1 MSRTVRQSIFAGVA
15 QKAINADSASRANVA
30 TSASYAATASV
41 VLESVTSASFA
52 TSASYALSSSYADA
66 AKNTSTINV
75 NVFGSPVDSYL
86 LFSNVAGTTGVAIGG
101 DADLRY
107 NANTNV
113 LTVGNISATTLTGSL
128 QGTSS
133 WAVNFV
139 SASNYVL
146 NSATSSF
153 VLNSQTSSFVRNSQT
168 SSMTVGTAS
177 YSKTLGSGL
186 SNDADGILRLLNSDN
201 STVSFVYV
209 TASTALNAN
218 TSSFIR
224 TLNQNVIIT
233 GSVAIG
239 TGSVGTGE
247 NNLILGPAP
256 AGGTGEGGQ
265 IAFLAVGGTYTS
277 SSFIDN
283 YQNQFRVLSGP
294 GAVSNAGVLSI
305 DLGTRNA
312 KFEGAVTA
320 SAYNGLPNDYL
331 YVNRNIDQTIVSGT
345 WANRD
350 VIFNNNIVSKGI
362 TYNTGTGLASLT
374 GGKVYR
380 ITARLA
386 WAAGAAYLFQFACY
400 NSSNT
405 ILGPTVE
412 IVQSTNGTN
421 NISDGTLDFI
431 YAPGS
436 NVDVKIRTTA
446 NTNAL
451 TGEYIRGDL
460 NTQLIIQ
467 QIA

>member
-1 MSRTVRQSIFAGVA
+1 MSRTVRQSVFAGVA

-41 VLESVTSASFA
+41 VLGGVTSASFA
-52 TSASYALSSSYADA
+52 TSASYALSSSYADT

-107 NANTNV
+107 NASTNV

-133 WAVNFV
+133 WAISSSQALTASYYGGSVT
-139 SASNYVL
+139 SASY
-146 NSATSSF
+146 AA
-153 VLNSQTSSFVRNSQT
+153 
-168 SSMTVGTAS
+168 TAS
-177 YSKTLGSGL
+177 YSTTLGANIINTDTGEL
-186 SNDADGILRLLNSDN
+186 KLVNSAN
-201 STVSFVYV
+201 SSISSITAL
-209 TASTALNAN
+209 TASLALNAN
-218 TSSFIR
+218 TASFVN
-224 TLNQNVIIT
+224 TLRQNIIIT

-247 NNLILGPAP
+247 NNLVLGPAP

-265 IAFLAVGGTYTS
+265 IALLAVGGTYTS
-277 SSFIDN
+277 SSFLDN

-294 GAVSNAGVLSI
+294 GAVSNAGVLAI

-320 SAYNGLPNDYL
+320 SAFNGLPNDYL

-400 NSSNT
+400 NSSNV

-436 NVDVKIRTTA
+436 NVDIKIRTTA
-446 NTNAL
+446 NTTAL